1 MKLFII
7 HNGVNSTYEA
17 ISNEVPMVFYP
28 RVKDQ
33 LVNASKVENAD
44 VGMVV
49 KDGEDGPI
57 AKSIT
62 DVSNDLSSCEKKAKQ
77 LK

>member
-1 MKLFII
+1 
-7 HNGVNSTYEA
+7 
-17 ISNEVPMVFYP
+17 MVFYP